1 MQNNWIYHLDSTLLK
16 FLAWRQ
22 VPVPRNIDVLLVE
35 QEIIGDDRSAFVV
48 VVAADEEL
56 TTLQAEHAGLE
67 ALMMLMTTS
76 SFFIW

>member
-1 MQNNWIYHLDSTLLK
+1 VLK

-35 QEIIGDDRSAFVV
+35 QEIIGDDRSAFEV

-56 TTLQAEHAGLE
+56 TALQAEHAGLE